1 MLPGPWD
8 EDLPK
13 ATRGLTADTSL
24 AHPFAL
30 HRGGAVRGIESPEH
44 PSQVARNGQFAIA
57 GGVTQTKILK
67 IFITTTLLPE
77 NGSVGDSE

>member
-13 ATRGLTADTSL
+13 VTRGLTADTSL
-24 AHPFAL
+24 DHPFTR
-30 HRGGAVRGIESPEH
+30 HRGGAVREIESPEH
-44 PSQVARNGQFAIA
+44 PSQVTRNERFAIA
-57 GGVTQTKILK
+57 DGVTQTKILK
-67 IFITTTLLPE
+67 IFITTTLLSE